1 MKKLLIVLVIV
12 LCFAGV
18 GAAEKTE
25 TKELPMDQCAKI
37 SELAGQIMKFRQSNA
52 PMTDVVNIFPA
63 GSPWIEIVI
72 KAYEK
77 PRMSVK
83 ENQQNMI
90 QDFQNQLYLE
100 CVKAVTGGK

>member
-1 MKKLLIVLVIV
+1 MKRLLIVLVIV
-12 LCFAGV
+12 FCFAGI
-18 GAAEKTE
+18 GLAEESEMK
-25 TKELPMDQCAKI
+25 KRNMDQCAKI

-77 PRMSVK
+77 PRMSVE

-100 CVKAVTGGK
+100 CVKVVTSGK

>member
-1 MKKLLIVLVIV
+1 MKRLLFVLAIVF
-12 LCFAGV
+12 CFAGV
-18 GAAEKTE
+18 GAAEETE
-25 TKELPMDQCAKI
+25 TKELTMDRCAKI
-37 SELAGQIMKFRQSNA
+37 SELAGHVMKSRQRNV
-52 PMTDVVNIFPA
+52 PMADVVNFFPA

-77 PRMSVK
+77 PRMSVE

-100 CVKAVTGGK
+100 CVKAVTNGK

>member
-1 MKKLLIVLVIV
+1 MKRLLFVLAIVF
-12 LCFAGV
+12 CFAGISL
-18 GAAEKTE
+18 AEETE
-25 TKELPMDQCAKI
+25 TNELTMESCARI
-37 SELAGQIMKFRQSNA
+37 SELAGHIMDSRQSNV
-52 PMTDVVNIFPA
+52 PMTDVVNVFPA

-77 PRMSVK
+77 PRMSVE

-100 CVKAVTGGK
+100 CTKAVTGGK